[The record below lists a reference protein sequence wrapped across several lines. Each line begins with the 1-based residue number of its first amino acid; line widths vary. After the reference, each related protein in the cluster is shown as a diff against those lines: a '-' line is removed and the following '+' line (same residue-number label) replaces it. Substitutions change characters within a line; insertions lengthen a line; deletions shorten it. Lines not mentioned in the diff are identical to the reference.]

1 MMKLFRNILLAF
13 VLANGAFIFT
23 PGTGG
28 NGIVVSAIAQNTSPQ
43 AILFTREKVRPASE
57 RILQAGD
64 FCDLVVDE
72 WTATSMSDNF
82 PTGLDVI
89 RDGCNTTGRNCLT
102 NNDVL
107 NLITACMAIQNFVN
121 GGAVTNL
128 NRLNVLVKPAVN
140 RTNPTP
146 VR

>member
-1 MMKLFRNILLAF
+1 MKNILM
-13 VLANGAFIFT
+13 VLLFA
-23 PGTGG
+23 
-28 NGIVVSAIAQNTSPQ
+28 VVATTLSAQNTNPQ

-82 PTGLDVI
+82 PAGSDEI
-89 RDGCNTTGRNCLT
+89 QDGCDTSGRNCIT
-102 NNDVL
+102 NDDVL

-121 GGAVTNL
+121 GGTVADL
-128 NRLNVLVKPAVN
+128 DRLNVLVKPAVN

-146 VR
+146 VP